1 MALES
6 GLKSWSCVIKFI
18 KIQTLGTAIKFSE
31 TLK

>member
-6 GLKSWSCVIKFI
+6 GFKTWNCVKKFI
-18 KIQTLGTAIKFSE
+18 KIQTLGTAIKLSE